1 MRTDDYLKA
10 AVKLVESKGIKLFGI
25 NENPEQKVLT
35 NSPKAYC
42 QMYIDDAT
50 LGCPLIYPVNGNR
63 PYFDWKAVRE
73 MLVVYGLL

>member
-1 MRTDDYLKA
+1 
-10 AVKLVESKGIKLFGI
+10 
-25 NENPEQKVLT
+25 
-35 NSPKAYC
+35 
-42 QMYIDDAT
+42 MYIDDAT